1 MFAANWVVRFVWQ
14 EHSLIRNRRRF
25 IALLAL
31 LAAAMAILI
40 DVMPAKDVYSGNFDI
55 SGMTQPA
62 PLWIQI
68 CNSWLLLPAEALFTS
83 TVSDTNLV
91 FIGLSPTLLYTGTV
105 SCLMWAP
112 LIHISRRRHNA
123 MLLLSSYT
131 VMCLVFAQHFSMH
144 HLGILLGFFIAV
156 LAIDCDERRIGVDDW
171 PAWCATMADQFAGKL
186 GVKKARNY
194 LIMLKALALGAMLI
208 SVYWTINASICDIRY
223 EYSSS
228 RTVASFIK
236 TNHLEQYRWMAG
248 WTRINSTNASP
259 DVKARI
265 KQGGYCANG
274 KDCIDYTSWVSGTLV
289 TADPYFKRTLMSNA
303 YKGRSYISWEWCM
316 DPYAGKQDIE
326 TWRSWG
332 EPEFYD
338 TIYQPFFFS
347 ALGYDRNDY
356 TKIRIAETV
365 TPWKDQRSRGSVEI
379 YVRNDIYK
387 NVLHS
392 PDTGIAWPDGAKR
405 R

>member
-1 MFAANWVVRFVWQ
+1 
-14 EHSLIRNRRRF
+14 
-25 IALLAL
+25 
-31 LAAAMAILI
+31 
-40 DVMPAKDVYSGNFDI
+40 MPHV
-55 SGMTQPA
+55 
-62 PLWIQI
+62 
-68 CNSWLLLPAEALFTS
+68 
-83 TVSDTNLV
+83 
-91 FIGLSPTLLYTGTV
+91 
-105 SCLMWAP
+105 AP

-303 YKGRSYISWEWCM
+303 YKGRSYISWEWCI
-316 DPYAGKQDIE
+316 DPMPANKTSKPGDHGANPNSTTPSIS
-326 TWRSWG
+326 RSSSAPSAMTG
-332 EPEFYD
+332 T
-338 TIYQPFFFS
+338 TI
-347 ALGYDRNDY
+347 R
-356 TKIRIAETV
+356 K
-365 TPWKDQRSRGSVEI
+365 
-379 YVRNDIYK
+379 
-387 NVLHS
+387 
-392 PDTGIAWPDGAKR
+392 
-405 R
+405 